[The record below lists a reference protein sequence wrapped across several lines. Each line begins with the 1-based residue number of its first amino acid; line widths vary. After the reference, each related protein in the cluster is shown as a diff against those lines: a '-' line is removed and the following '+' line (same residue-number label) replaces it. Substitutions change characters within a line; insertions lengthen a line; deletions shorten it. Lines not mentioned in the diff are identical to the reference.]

1 MVLFIWLLW
10 RAELDT
16 RLWGHIGGTW
26 KESQSKIVATGPGN
40 VIPWGPLK
48 IHIERSSL
56 GTFHL
61 KDSLRKLEYLPT
73 TSPWAPLIEGCP
85 WGISS
90 FSLWAL
96 HATMILESVWG
107 RIRKIYSVCRRWTL
121 SASGESE
128 LALNRTAV
136 ETEIGKDV
144 GQLSGAWCK
153 PGVVPAAWAVGVRPS
168 WQEGSE
174 EALDGQGG
182 KVQEV
187 TLWPLPRIGRDK
199 SFCVVVSRSS
209 VLFYLTVFTW
219 T

>member
-56 GTFHL
+56 RTFHL
-61 KDSLRKLEYLPT
+61 KDSFRKLEYLPT

-107 RIRKIYSVCRRWTL
+107 RIRKIYNVCQRWTL

-144 GQLSGAWCK
+144 GEVSGHGASQVWCLLHEQWEWG
-153 PGVVPAAWAVGVRPS
+153 P
-168 WQEGSE
+168 
-174 EALDGQGG
+174 
-182 KVQEV
+182 
-187 TLWPLPRIGRDK
+187 RDK
-199 SFCVVVSRSS
+199 KDQRKPLMVRVGKCRRS
-209 VLFYLTVFTW
+209 LFDPYLELEGINPFVW
-219 T
+219 